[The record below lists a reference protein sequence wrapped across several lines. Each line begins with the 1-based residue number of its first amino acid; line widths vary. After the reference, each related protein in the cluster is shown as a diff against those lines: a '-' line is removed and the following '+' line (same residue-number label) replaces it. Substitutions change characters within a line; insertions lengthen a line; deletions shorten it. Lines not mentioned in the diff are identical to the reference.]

1 MKEIV
6 KIENVS
12 FNYHNRAVFKDF
24 NLSIQ
29 EGDFLCVLGE
39 PASMAEAIAFVFD
52 PPGSGKSTLLGL
64 ILGLL
69 KPSLGSIKIFN
80 EILSNNAFL
89 RQKIGYIAQGN
100 SLFPHLNAMQNM
112 TFCLN
117 LQGMDKQAAQK
128 EAKALALKMGL
139 NESLMDKFPNELSG
153 GQAQR
158 VGIIRGIIH
167 KPELILLDEPFS
179 ALDSFNRKNLQ
190 DLIKEIHQNSHA
202 TFIMVTHDESEAQKL
217 ATKTLEIKALK

>member
-6 KIENVS
+6 TIENVS

-39 PASMAEAIAFVFD
+39 S
-52 PPGSGKSTLLGL
+52 GSGKSTLLGL

-69 KPSLGSIKIFN
+69 KPNLGSVKIFN
-80 EILSNNAFL
+80 ETLSNNAFL

-100 SLFPHLNAMQNM
+100 SLFSHLNAMQNM

-117 LQGMDKQAAQK
+117 LQGMDKEAAQK

-139 NESLMDKFPNELSG
+139 EESLMDKFPNELSG

-167 KPELILLDEPFS
+167 RPELILLDEPFS

-190 DLIKEIHQNSHA
+190 DLIKEIHQNSCA
-202 TFIMVTHDESEAQKL
+202 TFIMVTHDESEVQKL

>member
-6 KIENVS
+6 TIENIS
-12 FNYHNRAVFKDF
+12 FNYHNRAIFKDF

-39 PASMAEAIAFVFD
+39 S
-52 PPGSGKSTLLGL
+52 GSGKSTLLGL

-69 KPSLGSIKIFN
+69 KPSLGSVKIFN
-80 EILSNNAFL
+80 ETLSNNAFL

-100 SLFPHLNAMQNM
+100 SLFSHLNALQNM

-117 LQGMDKQAAQK
+117 LQGINKQAAQK

-139 NESLMDKFPNELSG
+139 DESLMDKFPNELSG

-167 KPELILLDEPFS
+167 RPELILLDEPFS

-202 TFIMVTHDESEAQKL
+202 TFIMVTHDEGETQKL
-217 ATKTLEIKALK
+217 ATKTLEIKALKQEQ

>member
-12 FNYHNRAVFKDF
+12 FNYHNRAIFKDF

-39 PASMAEAIAFVFD
+39 S
-52 PPGSGKSTLLGL
+52 GSGKSTLLGL

-69 KPSLGSIKIFN
+69 KPNLGSIKIFN
-80 EILSNNAFL
+80 ETLSNNAFL

-100 SLFPHLNAMQNM
+100 SLFSHLNAMQNM

-117 LQGMDKQAAQK
+117 LQGINKEAAQK

-139 NESLMDKFPNELSG
+139 EESLMDKFPNELSG

-202 TFIMVTHDESEAQKL
+202 TFIMVTHDESEVQKL

>member
-12 FNYHNRAVFKDF
+12 FNYHNRAIFKDF

-39 PASMAEAIAFVFD
+39 S
-52 PPGSGKSTLLGL
+52 GSGKSTLLGL

-69 KPSLGSIKIFN
+69 KPSLGSVKIFN
-80 EILSNNAFL
+80 ETLSNNAFL

-100 SLFPHLNAMQNM
+100 SLFSHLNAMQNM

-139 NESLMDKFPNELSG
+139 DESLMDKFPNELSG

-167 KPELILLDEPFS
+167 RPELILLDEPFS

-202 TFIMVTHDESEAQKL
+202 TFIMVTHDESEVQKL
-217 ATKTLEIKALK
+217 ATKTLKIKVLK

>member
-6 KIENVS
+6 TIENVS
-12 FNYHNRAVFKDF
+12 FNYRNRAVFKDF

-39 PASMAEAIAFVFD
+39 S
-52 PPGSGKSTLLGL
+52 GSGKSTLLGL

-69 KPSLGSIKIFN
+69 KPSLGSVKIFN
-80 EILSNNAFL
+80 ETLSNNAFL

-100 SLFPHLNAMQNM
+100 SLFSHLNAMQNM

-117 LQGMDKQAAQK
+117 LQGINKQAAQK

-139 NESLMDKFPNELSG
+139 DENLMDKFPNELSG

-167 KPELILLDEPFS
+167 RPELILLDEPFS
-179 ALDSFNRKNLQ
+179 ALDSLNRKNLQ
-190 DLIKEIHQNSHA
+190 DLIKEIHQNSCA
-202 TFIMVTHDESEAQKL
+202 TFIMVTHDEEEVQKL

>member
-1 MKEIV
+1 MKEVV

-12 FNYHNRAVFKDF
+12 FNYHNRAVFKNF

-39 PASMAEAIAFVFD
+39 S
-52 PPGSGKSTLLGL
+52 GSGKSTLLGL

-69 KPSLGSIKIFN
+69 KPSFGSVKIFN
-80 EILSNNAFL
+80 ETLSNNAFL

-100 SLFPHLNAMQNM
+100 SLFSHLNALQNM

-117 LQGMDKQAAQK
+117 LQGINKQAAQK
-128 EAKALALKMGL
+128 EAKTLALKMGL
-139 NESLMDKFPNELSG
+139 DESLMDKFPNELSG

-190 DLIKEIHQNSHA
+190 DLIKEIHQNSCA
-202 TFIMVTHDESEAQKL
+202 TFIMVTHDKEEAQKL

>member
-39 PASMAEAIAFVFD
+39 S
-52 PPGSGKSTLLGL
+52 GSGKSTLLGL

-69 KPSLGSIKIFN
+69 KPSLGSVKIFN
-80 EILSNNAFL
+80 ETLSNNAFL

-100 SLFPHLNAMQNM
+100 SLFSHLNAMQNM

-117 LQGMDKQAAQK
+117 LQGINKQAAQK

-139 NESLMDKFPNELSG
+139 EESLMDKFPNELSG

-179 ALDSFNRKNLQ
+179 ALDS
-190 DLIKEIHQNSHA
+190 LIVRIYRISSKRY
-202 TFIMVTHDESEAQKL
+202 
-217 ATKTLEIKALK
+217 TKILTLLSLW

>member
-6 KIENVS
+6 TIENVS
-12 FNYHNRAVFKDF
+12 FNYHNRAIFKDF

-39 PASMAEAIAFVFD
+39 S
-52 PPGSGKSTLLGL
+52 GSGKSTLLGL

-69 KPSLGSIKIFN
+69 KPNLGSVKIFN
-80 EILSNNAFL
+80 ETLSNNAFL

-100 SLFPHLNAMQNM
+100 SLFSHLNALQNM

-117 LQGMDKQAAQK
+117 LQGINKQAAQK

-139 NESLMDKFPNELSG
+139 DESLMDKFPNELSG

-190 DLIKEIHQNSHA
+190 DLIKEIHQNSCA
-202 TFIMVTHDESEAQKL
+202 TFIMVTHDEEETQKL

>member
-6 KIENVS
+6 TIENVS

-29 EGDFLCVLGE
+29 ERDFLCVLGE
-39 PASMAEAIAFVFD
+39 S
-52 PPGSGKSTLLGL
+52 GSGKSTLLGL

-69 KPSLGSIKIFN
+69 KPNLGSVKIFN
-80 EILSNNAFL
+80 ETLSNNAFL

-100 SLFPHLNAMQNM
+100 SLFSHLNAMQNM

-117 LQGMDKQAAQK
+117 LQGINKEAAQK

-139 NESLMDKFPNELSG
+139 DESLMDKFPNELSG

-190 DLIKEIHQNSHA
+190 DLIKEIHQNSCA
-202 TFIMVTHDESEAQKL
+202 TFIMVTHDEEEVQKL

>member
-6 KIENVS
+6 TIENVS
-12 FNYHNRAVFKDF
+12 FNYHNRAIFKDF

-39 PASMAEAIAFVFD
+39 S
-52 PPGSGKSTLLGL
+52 GSGKSTLLGL

-69 KPSLGSIKIFN
+69 KPSLGSVKIFN
-80 EILSNNAFL
+80 ETLSNNAFL

-100 SLFPHLNAMQNM
+100 SLFSHLNALQNM

-117 LQGMDKQAAQK
+117 LQGINKQAAQK

-139 NESLMDKFPNELSG
+139 DESLMDKFPNELSG

-190 DLIKEIHQNSHA
+190 DLIKEIHQNSCA
-202 TFIMVTHDESEAQKL
+202 TFIMVTHDEEEAQKL
-217 ATKTLEIKALK
+217 STKTLEIKTLKQEQ

>member
-39 PASMAEAIAFVFD
+39 S
-52 PPGSGKSTLLGL
+52 GSGKSTLLGL

-69 KPSLGSIKIFN
+69 KPSLGSVKIFN
-80 EILSNNAFL
+80 ETLSNNAFL

-117 LQGMDKQAAQK
+117 LQGMDKEAAQK

-139 NESLMDKFPNELSG
+139 EESLMEMGLEESLMDKFPNELSG

-202 TFIMVTHDESEAQKL
+202 TFIMVTHDESEAKKL

>member
-12 FNYHNRAVFKDF
+12 FNYHNRAIFKDF

-39 PASMAEAIAFVFD
+39 S
-52 PPGSGKSTLLGL
+52 GSGKSTLLGL

-69 KPSLGSIKIFN
+69 KPSLGSVKIFN
-80 EILSNNAFL
+80 ETLSNNAFL

-100 SLFPHLNAMQNM
+100 SLFSHLNAMQNM

-117 LQGMDKQAAQK
+117 LQGINKEAAQK

-139 NESLMDKFPNELSG
+139 DESLMDKFPNELSG

-167 KPELILLDEPFS
+167 RPELILLDEPFS

-202 TFIMVTHDESEAQKL
+202 TFIMVTHDESEVQKL

>member
-6 KIENVS
+6 TIENVS
-12 FNYHNRAVFKDF
+12 FNYHNRTIFKDF

-39 PASMAEAIAFVFD
+39 S
-52 PPGSGKSTLLGL
+52 GSGKSTLLGL

-69 KPSLGSIKIFN
+69 KPSLGSVKIFN
-80 EILSNNAFL
+80 ETLSNNALL

-100 SLFPHLNAMQNM
+100 SLFSHLNAMQNM

-117 LQGMDKQAAQK
+117 LQGINKQAAQK

-139 NESLMDKFPNELSG
+139 DESLMDKFPNELSG

-167 KPELILLDEPFS
+167 RPELILLDEPFS

-202 TFIMVTHDESEAQKL
+202 TFIMVTHDESEVQKL